1 MTTVAAYGTNGPTE
15 DLVAMRIDRR
25 EPDAADVDIEI
36 LYCGVCHSDLHSAR
50 NDWGFSL
57 YPLVPG
63 HEIVGRVARV
73 GAEVSRYKPGD
84 LVAVGCLVDS
94 CRTCPSCEED
104 LEQYCH
110 GGMVG
115 TYGSPDPRHG
125 NAVTFGGYSQRI
137 VVNENFVLRIPPN
150 LDIKAAAPLLCAGI
164 TTWSPLRH
172 WNVGPGQTV
181 GVIGLGG
188 LGHMGVKFA
197 HAMGARVVMI
207 TSSPGKAA
215 DARKLG
221 ADEVLVSSDA
231 NAMAD
236 YANQFD
242 LLLNTIPV
250 AHDINPYL
258 SLLKR
263 DGTMV
268 VVGALVPLSEPLQL

>member
-1 MTTVAAYGTNGPTE
+1 MPPAPARHFSGHDRTPSAGRSAILCAAARSPDHIRHQYIQNRRTIMTTVAAYGTNGPTE

-172 WNVGPGQTV
+172 WNVG
-181 GVIGLGG
+181 
-188 LGHMGVKFA
+188 
-197 HAMGARVVMI
+197 
-207 TSSPGKAA
+207 
-215 DARKLG
+215 
-221 ADEVLVSSDA
+221 
-231 NAMAD
+231 
-236 YANQFD
+236 
-242 LLLNTIPV
+242 
-250 AHDINPYL
+250 
-258 SLLKR
+258 
-263 DGTMV
+263 
-268 VVGALVPLSEPLQL
+268 